1 MDRLRSFLDERRER
15 LAASDA
21 ALNGIA
27 GIEVDPDDQTRL
39 HLRFVKALPGP
50 GGIPTAP
57 LAPGDLTI
65 TGGDRIRGIGV
76 TSVAADGDALVLTV
90 SAAGDFSPYTL
101 TIDADVPGFDP
112 ALRAIVFSFK
122 VHCDTGGDCAPGDLD
137 SGEVRYEP
145 RLDYL
150 ARDYDSYR
158 RMLLDRLAVTA
169 PDLIDRNPASMEI
182 ALVEWLAYL
191 GDALAQ
197 KLDAVETEYSLETAR
212 LRPSVA
218 RHARLT
224 GYRMHNGAS
233 ARVLAQAVT
242 GSDFVLL
249 SDQTAFVTGSAAL
262 IATVVSQQAAARAA
276 QDGAVVF
283 EPLEDTQLRVAH
295 NEIGL
300 HAWGDPD
307 AILRAGSTTAWL
319 QNPDGALMLAAG
331 DLLILE
337 ATRSPDTGRA
347 ADADPAHRQAVR
359 LIADPVPEVDA
370 LAEDGPLSVL
380 RIAWHPEDALRFD
393 LCIGTRPAEEGPL
406 SMARGNL
413 VLADHGMRLAA
424 PEPLGAA
431 SSPVDPEASPAPGE
445 PDERK
450 GLAALDRPKPFA
462 PVLAQRELTFSAGL
476 PDPAASAS
484 ALQGVD
490 PAWAKPE
497 ITLSVEDDAAP
508 WTPLPDL
515 LGASP
520 DAPVFVAEVAAD
532 GKTHLRFG
540 RGHGQARSPH
550 GRTPPADKAIAASY
564 RIGTGRRGNIGA
576 DALAHL
582 ATDAVAPD
590 ILAVRNPL
598 PATGGADR
606 ETLAEVR
613 QRAPVA
619 FRAQRRAVT
628 LADYETLLTAHPK
641 VQRAFARKRWLG
653 SWSAIFL
660 SVDRTG
666 GLEVD
671 DAFRSE
677 MLRYLEPFRM
687 MGHDLT
693 IDAPIHV
700 PLRLTMAVCVD
711 PDHFAADVQRALER
725 RFSAGLTETGRP
737 GFFHPDALSFG
748 AVIYLSRIYEAALA
762 VPGVGDVTVTA
773 FDVAS
778 ATTRSALEDG
788 VLRFGPREIPLLSD
802 DPNRPDAGTLTIT
815 TEGGR

>member
-21 ALNGIA
+21 NLNGIA

-39 HLRFVKALPGP
+39 RLRFVKALPGP
-50 GGIPTAP
+50 GGIPATP
-57 LAPGDLTI
+57 LEPGDLTI

-76 TSVAADGDALVLTV
+76 TAVATDGDALVLTV

-122 VHCDTGGDCAPGDLD
+122 VHCDTGSDCAPGDLD

-169 PDLIDRNPASMEI
+169 PELGDRNPASMEI

-212 LRPSVA
+212 LRPSAA

-233 ARVLAQAVT
+233 ARVLAQLTT
-242 GSDFVLL
+242 GGDFVLVA
-249 SDQTAFVTGSAAL
+249 DQTAFVTGSAAL
-262 IATVVSQQAAARAA
+262 NATIVGRTAAARAA
-276 QDGAVVF
+276 QTGAVVF

-319 QNPDGALMLAAG
+319 QDPDSALTLAAG
-331 DLLILE
+331 DLLVLE
-337 ATRSPDTGRA
+337 ETRSPDTGRA

-359 LIADPVPEVDA
+359 LVADPVPEVDA
-370 LAEDGPLSVL
+370 LEEDGPLPVL
-380 RIAWHPEDALRFD
+380 RIEWHPEDALRFD
-393 LCIGTRPAEEGPL
+393 LCIGARSAEEGPL
-406 SMARGNL
+406 AMARGNL
-413 VLADHGMRLAA
+413 VLADHGMGLAA

-431 SSPVDPEASPAPGE
+431 ASPIDPEAPPAPGE

-450 GLAALDRPKPFA
+450 GLAELDRPKPFA

-476 PDPAASAS
+476 PDPAASAT
-484 ALQGVD
+484 ALQEVD
-490 PAWAKPE
+490 PAEAKPE
-497 ITLSVEDDAAP
+497 IALNVADDAAP

-520 DAPVFVAEVAAD
+520 EAPVFVAEVAAD

-540 RGHGQARSPH
+540 RGHGEARSPH
-550 GRTPPADKAIAASY
+550 GRTPPADKAVTASY
-564 RIGTGRRGNIGA
+564 RVGTGRRGNIGA

-582 ATDAVAPD
+582 ATDAVAPN

-598 PATGGADR
+598 PATGGMDR
-606 ETLAEVR
+606 ETIAEVR

-619 FRAQRRAVT
+619 FREQRRAVT

-671 DAFRSE
+671 DAFRTE

-725 RFSAGLTETGRP
+725 RFSAGLTETGQP

-762 VPGVGDVTVTA
+762 VPGVSDVTVTA

-788 VLRFGPREIPLLSD
+788 VLRFGPREIPVLSD